1 MNIIFDN
8 YDAQIVFVPYIDSGN
23 TAIQIIDRNTNRPI
37 AMATTNVGIK
47 VPKNRV
53 ILKTWSEN
61 KKTVEILIKAKVIKP
76 KPTDEFNIGHQTVY
90 VYELTERANKSRL
103 KQYNDNQFDT
113 ILKWNMEEIPWQWI

>member
-8 YDAQIVFVPYIDSGN
+8 CEAQIVFVPYIDSGN

-37 AMATTNVGIK
+37 TMATTNVGIK

-76 KPTDEFNIGHQTVY
+76 KSTDEFTIGHQTVY